1 MSTVREGSSAFQDER
16 GGTEDS
22 LIGPRDIRSYGMTA
36 IEIDVID
43 RGVFQSDLNYM
54 VEGGTMATL
63 DEQNPDVQF
72 IDNAVYNL
80 VISHPEGTI
89 LWDTGIHHDAAGE
102 HWPDWLF
109 QAFPMEDASEHRLD
123 DDLERAGWGLEEID
137 YVFQTHLHCDHAGG
151 LEFFDGTD
159 IPIFVHAEELKW
171 AYYSVVSAEGGAGYL
186 LNDIHWD
193 LNWEVIHR
201 NRVEVFEDIEFILLD
216 GHTPG
221 VLGTIVHLP
230 DGETVIFTS
239 DQFYRREN
247 YEEGAPLGAGLLWNK
262 QRWLDNLRYVEDLER
277 RHDATLVFG
286 HETDQVAQIR
296 DGWP

>member
-1 MSTVREGSSAFQDER
+1 MPD
-16 GGTEDS
+16 
-22 LIGPRDIRSYGMTA
+22 

-43 RGVFQSDLNYM
+43 RGTFQSDLNYM

-72 IDNAVYNL
+72 VDNAVYNL
-80 VISHPEGTI
+80 VIDHPDGTI

-109 QAFPMEDASEHRLD
+109 QAFPMEDAADHRLD
-123 DDLERAGWGLEEID
+123 DDLEAAGWKLDDID

-159 IPIFVHAEELKW
+159 TPVFIHEEELKW
-171 AYYSVVSAEGGAGYL
+171 AYYSATTDEGGAGYL
-186 LNDIHWD
+186 LDDFHWD
-193 LNWEVIHR
+193 LDWRVVHR
-201 NRVEVFEDIEFILLD
+201 DRVEFFDGIEFVRFA

-221 VLGTIVHLP
+221 VLGTIVHL
-230 DGETVIFTS
+230 DDDRTVVFTS
-239 DQFYRREN
+239 DQVYRREN
-247 YEEGAPLGAGLLWNK
+247 FEEQAPLGAGLLWNK
-262 QRWLDNLRYVEDLER
+262 QRWFDNLHLLQDLER
-277 RHDATLVFG
+277 RHDAELVFG
-286 HETDQVAQIR
+286 HDPGQVEAIG